1 MLAVLVGLLTTLGF
15 SLVGVEL
22 RVTTWT
28 QAIQGSYSMKVSHLL
43 YYFDGSNHSMYYF
56 NGSIPSMILFRFKYF
71 LYDIISIEVFPQCYY
86 FDASIPSMILFRWK
100 YPLCGTFSL
109 KVPPLSLSIVL
120 TLIILSNIQDVH

>member
-1 MLAVLVGLLTTLGF
+1 MFISFTDLGCLMLAVLVGLLTTLGF

-56 NGSIPSMILFRFKYF
+56 NGN
-71 LYDIISIEVFPQCYY
+71 
-86 FDASIPSMILFRWK
+86 IPSMILFRWK
-100 YPLCGTFSL
+100 CPLYYTISMEVTTLCTTLMDLS
-109 KVPPLSLSIVL
+109 PP
-120 TLIILSNIQDVH
+120 